1 MGLDID
7 KILEAPIEEIEQKD
21 LERFQ
26 ELGMLSGNID
36 ASYASGRNREGCFI
50 KKCTYNEQIFFIF
63 KGFYLNLKSDFINH
77 INLEKYLQSDEFN
90 IVLFGCDTA
99 NDLKTIKSLNGIKRR
114 VIIANSSL
122 SNIISCKFENEVF
135 LRNIN
140 NSSAFS
146 GCEFAK
152 EVYVEGYAC
161 FRSCTFNGDF
171 VSKHAREDIDFIYCV
186 FNKSFELATI
196 SQLRDI
202 NFEGTYFK
210 QKFTMDIREFND
222 LNFSHTVF
230 DCEFKLQ
237 SEQINGEEAN
247 FTNAAFKQKV
257 SFYRKTI
264 NCRIYF
270 EETCFE
276 NDLILTGANFNNEVN
291 LDKAIIKGEAKFRGT
306 KFNRAIL
313 TKTTFENKADFSNAV
328 FNEKSYFTNAVF
340 EADTDFSSATF
351 TDEAR
356 FLNADFKGAAIFE
369 NAEFKGKADF
379 KTDKNLTF
387 EKDANFSNTTF
398 QDNAYFN
405 SRVFEDFVDFTYAFF
420 KMKADFMDTLFTK
433 EARFNNIF
441 FYNDACFRNTVFEDI
456 VNFGETIFEKNAIF
470 YNTDFQKYVNFLSCS
485 FKDTLNIINA
495 KIDFVYFT
503 YEDFKELIEDKSKDH
518 RSVKNIDECINAAND
533 FRDSFRLMKHTLNN
547 KGNALDASLFHRLE
561 LYCKEL
567 ELEFTLEKER
577 AKNSEN
583 SKEVKSVD
591 EVEAKPKSKNRI
603 ELFLD
608 LITLKLYRNTSD
620 HHTNL
625 LQIINF
631 MVLTIAVYG
640 FSLYAYENCIL
651 TWLVNYSYKCI
662 CLILLLVPLLAL
674 LTIYCQ
680 TTKYNIV
687 WKNMLMRLA
696 ILIFITIAIIYML
709 DIKYVDYIA
718 LFITL
723 YLAIY
728 FIAIITSRCNWI
740 YLIYYSLFIAIFF
753 IKPFLIAPFI
763 SVFTS
768 EQAVESKFKE
778 YTIRYNENDLDDM
791 LLDANLTSTKKDN
804 KLDFIVENRK
814 TILEELD
821 CDKTL
826 LIKSKNKCAKYIN
839 EITDRNA
846 SGNNTQE
853 APEKPYAK
861 ALNAL
866 KYDEIM
872 QSTRKSANLLYG
884 FIMLLV
890 VYSLTKTARKNSVV
904 PS

>member
-1 MGLDID
+1 MVLDIN
-7 KILEAPIEEIEQKD
+7 KILEAPEAIGQND
-21 LERFQ
+21 LDRFQ
-26 ELGMLSGNID
+26 ELGILSSKID
-36 ASYASGRNREGCFI
+36 IWYALGDNDAGCSV
-50 KKCTYNEQIFFIF
+50 KKCKQDRQVFFVF
-63 KGFYLNLKSDFINH
+63 KGFYLDQKSDFINH

-90 IVLFGCDTA
+90 IVLYKCDIMD
-99 NDLKTIKSLNGIKRR
+99 NSISIEYLNKIKRK
-114 VIIANSSL
+114 VIIVNSNL
-122 SNIISCKFENEVF
+122 PNISSCEFENEVF
-135 LRNIN
+135 LRNISN
-140 NSSAFS
+140 NSTFI

-152 EVYVEGYAC
+152 EVYVDGYAY
-161 FRSCTFNGDF
+161 FHSCIFNGDF
-171 VSKHAREDIDFIYCV
+171 ISKNARQDVSFASSI
-186 FNKSFELATI
+186 FNKSFKLDTKNEL
-196 SQLRDI
+196 REVK
-202 NFEGTYFK
+202 FEAAYFK
-210 QKFTMDIREFND
+210 QKFTMDIGK
-222 LNFSHTVF
+222 FSVLDFSCAKF
-230 DCEFKLQ
+230 DCELNLHAKQLDG
-237 SEQINGEEAN
+237 INID
-247 FTNAAFKQKV
+247 FTNATFNKKL
-257 SFYRKTI
+257 SFHRSII
-264 NCRIYF
+264 NCGVLFKEAY
-270 EETCFE
+270 FE
-276 NDLILTGANFNNEVN
+276 NDLTFTEAKFNDVVN
-291 LDKAIIKGEAKFRGT
+291 LDKAIFKGKAQFRGT

-313 TKTTFENKADFSNAV
+313 TETNFENKADFSNAV
-328 FNEKSYFTNAVF
+328 FNEKAYFTNAVF
-340 EADTDFSSATF
+340 KADADFSSATF

-356 FLNADFKGAAIFE
+356 FFNTDFKDVATFE
-369 NAEFKGKADF
+369 NTEFKGKTDF

-387 EKDANFSNTTF
+387 RKDVDFNNATF
-398 QDNAYFN
+398 HDNAYFN
-405 SRVFEDFVDFTYAFF
+405 NRVFENF
-420 KMKADFMDTLFTK
+420 ADFHETDFK
-433 EARFNNIF
+433 KV
-441 FYNDACFRNTVFEDI
+441 ACFYSVAFKKP
-456 VNFGETIFEKNAIF
+456 VNFSSSIFNGAS
-470 YNTDFQKYVNFLSCS
+470 NF
-485 FKDTLNIINA
+485 INA
-495 KIDFVYFT
+495 KIDFT
-503 YEDFKELIEDKSKDH
+503 YEELKKHIKN
-518 RSVKNIDECINAAND
+518 RSKNIDECISTAND
-533 FRDSFRLMKHTLNN
+533 FRDSFRLIKHAFND
-547 KGNALDASLFHRLE
+547 KGNALDASLFHCLE

-567 ELEFTLEKER
+567 ELEFALKSTN
-577 AKNSEN
+577 AEN
-583 SKEVKSVD
+583 SKNDKEVKSAD
-591 EVEAKPKSKNRI
+591 KVEAKSKSKNRI
-603 ELFLD
+603 EILLD
-608 LITLKLYRNTSD
+608 FITLKLYRNTSD

-625 LQIINF
+625 LRIINF
-631 MVLTIAVYG
+631 MALTIAVYG
-640 FSLYAYENCIL
+640 FSLYAYENYIL

-687 WKNMLMRLA
+687 WKNMLVRLA

-768 EQAVESKFKE
+768 GQAVESKFKE
-778 YTIRYNENDLDDM
+778 YTIRYNENGLDDM